1 MFVLVPAVMA
11 FVGVWMVVGAAREI
25 GGVRALQRSGQE
37 TRGRVVASHV
47 KHSSSGSGESR
58 SVSSRLVETVEFP
71 TLDGRRVRGVPAYS
85 DVGMLDRSDTDVRVL
100 YDPALPE
107 RFIAPKSAR
116 MGTGGAVGRIVFAL
130 VFLAFVAGFVVL
142 SQGMLSDAPF

>member
-1 MFVLVPAVMA
+1 MFVLVPAVVA
-11 FVGVWMVVGAAREI
+11 FVGVWMVVGW
-25 GGVRALQRSGQE
+25 
-37 TRGRVVASHV
+37 
-47 KHSSSGSGESR
+47 
-58 SVSSRLVETVEFP
+58 RLVETVEFP

-100 YDPALPE
+100 YDPALQV

-116 MGTGGAVGRIVFAL
+116 TGTGGAVGRIVFAL